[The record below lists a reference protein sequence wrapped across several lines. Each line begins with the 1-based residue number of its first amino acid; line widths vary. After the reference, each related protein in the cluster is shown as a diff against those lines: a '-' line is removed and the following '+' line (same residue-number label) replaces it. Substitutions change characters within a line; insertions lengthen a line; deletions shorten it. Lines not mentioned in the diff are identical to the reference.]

1 MELLDVRDL
10 AKTYEKKRGILDATL
25 RRPKS
30 VVRAVDGVSLS
41 LRGGEMLS
49 LVGESGCGK
58 TTTAQSIL
66 RLTDPTAGTI
76 SFEGEDITQLN
87 QRRLQGLRRQMQI
100 VYQDPYESLDPRYR
114 VVDTVE
120 EPLRIHGIGGSA
132 RARRKLV
139 EDALEKVDMKPAGL
153 YLNRYPHE
161 LSGGQRQ
168 RVAIA
173 TALVIG
179 PKLLVADEPASMLDV
194 SVRAGIM
201 NLLRRLCSDDG
212 MGILMITHDLAIAGQ
227 FSDRIAVMY
236 LGRIVELGVAR
247 DVLRN
252 PKHPY
257 TIALCAVA
265 PRHHRSDAPATG
277 QILAGEVGNAAR
289 IPSGC
294 RFMPRCVRA
303 QDECAEED
311 PQLRIIGS
319 GQEVAC
325 SLAHTWS

>member
-1 MELLDVRDL
+1 MELLDVQGL
-10 AKTYEKKRGILDATL
+10 VKTYEQKRGLVGAAL

-30 VVRAVDGVSLS
+30 FVRAVDGVSLS
-41 LRGGEMLS
+41 LEAGEMLA
-49 LVGESGCGK
+49 LVVESGCGK
-58 TTTAQSIL
+58 TTTAQTIL
-66 RLTDPTAGTI
+66 RMVDPTEGTI
-76 SFEGEDITQLN
+76 AFEGVDITQLN
-87 QRRLQGLRRQMQI
+87 QRRLQELRRRMQI

-114 VVDTVE
+114 VVDTVA
-120 EPLRIHGIGGSA
+120 EPLEIHGIGGSA

-139 EDALEKVDMKPAGL
+139 EEALVRVDLTPTSL

-227 FSDRIAVMY
+227 FADRIAVMY
-236 LGRIVELGVAR
+236 LGRIVEIGAAR
-247 DVLRN
+247 KVLRD

-265 PRHHRSDAPATG
+265 PRHRQTNAPSLER
-277 QILAGEVGNAAR
+277 ILAGEVGDAAEL
-289 IPSGC
+289 PAGC
-294 RFMPRCVRA
+294 RFKARCVHA
-303 QDECAEED
+303 EDACAAED
-311 PQLRIIGS
+311 PKLRSIHPN
-319 GQEVAC
+319 QQVAC
-325 SLAHTWS
+325 LLAHTW